1 MWTMTFKKS
10 PIIKIKVYTIG
21 NGRFRIPKYDKS
33 EKYDFELMNC
43 VKIKTGFTHAVI
55 EKDDTL
61 KKRREYF
68 W

>member
-1 MWTMTFKKS
+1 M
-10 PIIKIKVYTIG
+10 I
-21 NGRFRIPKYDKS
+21 